1 MPVGDS
7 AMIKIDKD
15 SQEFIESM
23 GLVFQSDGLPRI
35 AGRILGFLTIR
46 DEAHSLQELADLLE
60 VSRGSVS
67 TNTRLLE
74 QFGMIE
80 RVAKS
85 GDRQGFYRLA
95 PNALPNVL
103 RGAIQRMTKA
113 RQVISRA
120 IGRIPKKSPGAHRNL
135 KDMSRFYDVTIEGM
149 SGILENYSKS
159 AED

>member
-1 MPVGDS
+1 MT
-7 AMIKIDKD
+7 KLDKD

-23 GLVFQSDGLPRI
+23 GLVFQDDGLPRI

-46 DEAHSLQELADLLE
+46 TEAHSLQELAEALE

-74 QFGMIE
+74 QFGMVE

-85 GDRQGFYRLA
+85 GDRQGFYQLA
-95 PNALPNVL
+95 PDAFPSVL

-113 RQVISRA
+113 RQIIQKASE
-120 IGRIPKKSPGAHRNL
+120 RIPKKSTDARRNL
-135 KDMSRFYDVTIEGM
+135 ADMARFYDLTIKGM
-149 SGILENYSKS
+149 NGIVRDYSGS
-159 AED
+159 

>member
-1 MPVGDS
+1 M
-7 AMIKIDKD
+7 KIDKD

-35 AGRILGFLTIR
+35 AGRILGFLTIKT
-46 DEAHSLQELADLLE
+46 DAHSLQELADSLE

-95 PNALPNVL
+95 PEAFPNVL

-113 RQVISRA
+113 HQIILKA
-120 IGRIPKKSPGAHRNL
+120 ADRIPKKSAGAQRNL
-135 KDMSRFYDVTIEGM
+135 AEMARFYEITIKGM
-149 SGILENYSKS
+149 NEIVLNYSV
-159 AED
+159 APNP